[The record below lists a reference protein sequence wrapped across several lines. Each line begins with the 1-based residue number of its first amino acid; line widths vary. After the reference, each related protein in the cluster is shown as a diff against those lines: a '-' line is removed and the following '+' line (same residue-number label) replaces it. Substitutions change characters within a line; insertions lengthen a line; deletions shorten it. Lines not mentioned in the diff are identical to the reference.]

1 MPLYKCEPQYPLT
14 AEYGP
19 LCAYLFGG
27 KEGRR
32 RKTSTGTSAL
42 VPPNVIVTWK
52 VTCIVPYAESRPN
65 RGLDCV
71 VKMEGMPL
79 AYIKQRAFEEAM
91 KEAGY
96 ET

>member
-1 MPLYKCEPQYPLT
+1 MPLYVCEPQFPLT

-32 RKTSTGTSAL
+32 RKTSTGWATR
-42 VPPNVIVTWK
+42 VTPNTIVSWK
-52 VTCIVPYAESRPN
+52 VTCIVPYAERLPN
-65 RGLDCV
+65 RGLDCT

-79 AYIKQRAFEEAM
+79 AYIKERALAEAM
-91 KEAGY
+91 KQAGY
-96 ET
+96 ES